1 MTKIVQLKQSRNVP
15 AFVPDREVLSPLEK
29 SEIGVKRLRE
39 AVVAV
44 RASKGE
50 KASY

>member
-1 MTKIVQLKQSRNVP
+1 VKHFGPERKI
-15 AFVPDREVLSPLEK
+15 LSPFEK
-29 SEIGVKRLRE
+29 SEIGVKRIRD
-39 AVVAV
+39 AVVTV